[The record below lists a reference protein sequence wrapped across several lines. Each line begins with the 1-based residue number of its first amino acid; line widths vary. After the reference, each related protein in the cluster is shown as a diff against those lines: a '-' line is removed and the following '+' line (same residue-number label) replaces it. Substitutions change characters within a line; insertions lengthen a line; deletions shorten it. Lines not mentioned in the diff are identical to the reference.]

1 VRSYVELKCLY
12 WHEHCAFKVVG
23 PFKAI
28 LDSINVIYMMQSK
41 RACVALYLEEDYETF
56 ML

>member
-1 VRSYVELKCLY
+1 VELKCLY